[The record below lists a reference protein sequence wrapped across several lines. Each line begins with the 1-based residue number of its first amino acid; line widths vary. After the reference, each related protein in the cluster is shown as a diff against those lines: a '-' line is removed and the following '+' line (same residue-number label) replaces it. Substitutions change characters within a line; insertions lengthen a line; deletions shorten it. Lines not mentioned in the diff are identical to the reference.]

1 MSSAPSTTTA
11 DPEVTAQV
19 STVAAHACVRAAL
32 TRQQQA
38 MGRSH
43 SVVMDGRD
51 IGTVVFPDAE
61 LKLFVTADAD
71 VRAQRRFAEMDAANP
86 GSVTFDEV
94 KANLLQRDKEDRER
108 LDSPLLLADDA
119 IVLDNSKVSP
129 DELFSQAMELVG
141 KVSS

>member
-1 MSSAPSTTTA
+1 VSRVVSAVSSLVP
-11 DPEVTAQV
+11 VRRRL
-19 STVAAHACVRAAL
+19 VA
-32 TRQQQA
+32 QQQA

-51 IGTVVFPDAE
+51 IGTVVFPNAE

-71 VRAQRRFAEMDAANP
+71 VRAQRRFAEMDAAQP
-86 GSVTFDEV
+86 GAVSLAEV

-119 IVLDNSKVSP
+119 VVLDNSQVSP
-129 DELFSQAMELVG
+129 DELFDSAMKLVA
-141 KVSS
+141 SLSF